1 MSRSVIAVYPG
12 TFDPI
17 TLGHVDIVRRTA
29 QLFDTLIVVVAAAH
43 HTKTMFSL
51 EERMEMTREAVAPY
65 PQVQV
70 ESFGGLMRDFVLA
83 RGAKAMVRGLRSG
96 TDFDYE
102 AQLAGMNRSLM
113 PDVETVFLTP
123 SDTYQFISSTLV
135 REIATLGGEVDKF
148 VSPNVRQRLLE
159 KLPGLQKS

>member
-17 TLGHVDIVRRTA
+17 TLGHVDVVRRTA

-43 HTKTMFSL
+43 HKKTMFSL

-123 SDTYQFISSTLV
+123 AATLQSVSSTLI
-135 REIATLGGEVDKF
+135 REISQLGGDVAPY
-148 VSPNVRQRLLE
+148 VSPQVLHALNE
-159 KLPGLQKS
+159 KKRARAA